1 MEINKILDKLGIEAL
16 NAMQQDAYETIV
28 RHNNDV
34 VVLSP
39 TGTGKTLAYL
49 LPVAELVDGTNDDLQ
64 VADRDD
70 KHGVRTPLYGMLWRS
85 PNDG

>member
-34 VVLSP
+34 VVL
-39 TGTGKTLAYL
+39 
-49 LPVAELVDGTNDDLQ
+49 
-64 VADRDD
+64 
-70 KHGVRTPLYGMLWRS
+70 
-85 PNDG
+85 